1 VARRRGERF
10 LGVSRAIYRPVG
22 KPARALPAHSPR
34 FPARPASAILSP
46 MTKDQWN
53 AFTSFRDDFRAKCA
67 EWARDAG
74 ALPDRAATESAV
86 GDAAARGWLAELQ
99 KGAAEADHN
108 PAYPLETPVV
118 YNQALDSIAETDD
131 IRLLVIG
138 DNPGKD
144 EQLLKN
150 RRYLVGQ
157 AGKLGA
163 GFFRANLELEV
174 DFRKNA
180 VILNKTPIHT
190 AKTKQLAWIRRYGG
204 KDFENLFAASQRWM
218 AERTLRLARD
228 LSCEIWLVGYG
239 ELREKGLFA
248 EYAAAL
254 KSAAQECATR
264 TTVKYPG
271 APAGQAVAPV
281 APGGREPESARDA
294 PAIFPKILLF
304 QHFSMNRFSIDLKER
319 YNPTNSLRD
328 NLDRI
333 GLFHRREI
341 LGW

>member
-1 VARRRGERF
+1 
-10 LGVSRAIYRPVG
+10 
-22 KPARALPAHSPR
+22 
-34 FPARPASAILSP
+34 

-190 AKTKQLAWIRRYGG
+190 AKTKQLACVITSYSIHYTKLYETPPTNTSPSFGTW
-204 KDFENLFAASQRWM
+204 
-218 AERTLRLARD
+218 T
-228 LSCEIWLVGYG
+228 
-239 ELREKGLFA
+239 
-248 EYAAAL
+248 
-254 KSAAQECATR
+254 
-264 TTVKYPG
+264 
-271 APAGQAVAPV
+271 APP
-281 APGGREPESARDA
+281 SART
-294 PAIFPKILLF
+294 
-304 QHFSMNRFSIDLKER
+304 STSR
-319 YNPTNSLRD
+319 T
-328 NLDRI
+328 
-333 GLFHRREI
+333 
-341 LGW
+341 

>member
-1 VARRRGERF
+1 
-10 LGVSRAIYRPVG
+10 
-22 KPARALPAHSPR
+22 
-34 FPARPASAILSP
+34 

-74 ALPDRAATESAV
+74 ALPGHAATESAA
-86 GDAAARGWLAELQ
+86 GDAAATGWLAELQ
-99 KGAAEADHN
+99 KGAAEADRN

-163 GFFRANLELEV
+163 GFFRANPELGV

-190 AKTKQLAWIRRYGG
+190 AKTKQLAWIRRNGG

-254 KSAAQECATR
+254 KSAAFAAGENA
-264 TTVKYPG
+264 G
-271 APAGQAVAPV
+271 APAGRAAAPDS
-281 APGGREPESARDA
+281 PGGREPESARDA

-319 YNPTNSLRD
+319 YNPADSLRV